1 MSTNDPGYLKKL
13 AWSLPWLARY
23 PLWRAAELVR
33 RMSDKAE
40 SGPQQIMLMVA
51 NHFEPGWSDRGE
63 RVDWDTQRARLERW
77 CEQARKIGDAVR
89 DTDGAAFRHTLF
101 YPGEEYHAPLLDR
114 MAQLQRE
121 GFGDVEVHLHHGVE
135 RPDTAENLRRVLT
148 EFRDLLAEEHKCLSR
163 MNGVGP
169 PVYAFVHGNLAL
181 ANSAGGRYCGVDS
194 EMQILLET
202 GCYADFTLPSAPDE
216 SQVPRLN
223 DIYQCGHPLSQA
235 RPHRSGPSVR
245 RGERPNLPLIFT
257 GPLVFDWRRRVKGL
271 PVPRLD
277 DGALAANHLPDL
289 TRFEHW
295 RSAHINVRGRPD
307 WIFIKL
313 YCHGFF
319 PQDES
324 AMIGD
329 AMQRFL
335 ENLLELGERSG
346 SFKLHFTTAREAFNI
361 ALAAID
367 GHEGEP
373 GQYRDYRLR
382 PIMQEG
388 SSAARAA
395 LPSTAQE
402 EEQQS
407 SVTQAVS

>member
-1 MSTNDPGYLKKL
+1 
-13 AWSLPWLARY
+13 
-23 PLWRAAELVR
+23 
-33 RMSDKAE
+33 
-40 SGPQQIMLMVA
+40 
-51 NHFEPGWSDRGE
+51 
-63 RVDWDTQRARLERW
+63 
-77 CEQARKIGDAVR
+77 
-89 DTDGAAFRHTLF
+89 
-101 YPGEEYHAPLLDR
+101 
-114 MAQLQRE
+114 
-121 GFGDVEVHLHHGVE
+121 
-135 RPDTAENLRRVLT
+135 
-148 EFRDLLAEEHKCLSR
+148 
-163 MNGVGP
+163 
-169 PVYAFVHGNLAL
+169 
-181 ANSAGGRYCGVDS
+181 
-194 EMQILLET
+194 MQILLET
-202 GCYADFTLPSAPDE
+202 GCYADFTLPSAPDQ

-223 DIYQCGHPLSQA
+223 DIYECGHPLSEA

-245 RGERPNLPLIFT
+245 RGERPSLPLIFT

-289 TRFEHW
+289 TRFENW

-324 AMIGD
+324 AMIGGE
-329 AMQRFL
+329 MQRFL
-335 ENLLELGERSG
+335 ENLLELAELTG

-388 SSAARAA
+388 TLAARAA
-395 LPSTAQE
+395 LPSTEQE
-402 EEQQS
+402 EEQQRS

>member
-1 MSTNDPGYLKKL
+1 MSTNDPGYLQKL

-23 PLWRAAELVR
+23 PLWRAAEALR
-33 RMSDKAE
+33 RLSDKSE

-63 RVDWDTQRARLERW
+63 RVDWDTQLLRLERW
-77 CEQARKIGDAVR
+77 CEQARSIGDAVR
-89 DTDGAAFRHTLF
+89 DHEGAAFRHTLF

-114 MAQLQRE
+114 MAELQRE

-148 EFRDLLAEEHKCLSR
+148 DFRDLLAEEHGCLSR

-169 PVYAFVHGNLAL
+169 PMYAFVHGNLAL

-202 GCYADFTLPSAPDE
+202 GCYADFTLPSAPDQ

-223 DIYQCGHPLSQA
+223 DIYQCGHRLTEA

-245 RGERPNLPLIFT
+245 RGVEARLPLIFT

-277 DGALAANHLPDL
+277 DGALAANYLPEL
-289 TRFEHW
+289 IRFEHW
-295 RSAHINVRGRPD
+295 RDAHIGVRGRPD

-324 AMIGD
+324 AMIGE

-335 ENLLELGERSG
+335 ENLLELAERSG

-367 GHEGEP
+367 GRDGEP

-382 PIMQEG
+382 PIMREG
-388 SSAARAA
+388 STNHAA
-395 LPSTAQE
+395 AQSQT
-402 EEQQS
+402 EQEQS
-407 SVTQAVS
+407 SPVTQAVS

>member
-1 MSTNDPGYLKKL
+1 MSTNDPGYLQKL

-23 PLWRAAELVR
+23 PLWRAAEALR
-33 RMSDKAE
+33 RATEKE

-51 NHFEPGWSDRGE
+51 NHFEPGWSESGE
-63 RVDWDTQRARLERW
+63 RVDWDTQRAKLDRW
-77 CEQARKIGDAVR
+77 CEQARSLGDAVR
-89 DTDGAAFRHTLF
+89 DTQGAAFRHTMF

-114 MAQLQRE
+114 MAELQRA

-135 RPDTAENLRRVLT
+135 RPDTAENLRRVLMD
-148 EFRDLLAEEHKCLSR
+148 FRDLLAEEHSCLSR
-163 MNGVGP
+163 MDGVGP
-169 PVYAFVHGNLAL
+169 PMYAFVHGNLAL

-202 GCYADFTLPSAPDE
+202 GCYADFTLPSAPDQ

-223 DIYQCGHPLSQA
+223 DIYQCGHSLTEA

-245 RGERPNLPLIFT
+245 RGVEARLPLIFT
-257 GPLVFDWRRRVKGL
+257 GPLVFDWRRRVRGL

-277 DGALAANHLPDL
+277 DGALAANYLPEL

-295 RSAHINVRGRPD
+295 RDAHISVRGRPD

-367 GHEGEP
+367 GRLGAP

-382 PIMQEG
+382 PIMREG
-388 SSAARAA
+388 SSSAARAA
-395 LPSTAQE
+395 LPAT
-402 EEQQS
+402 EQQQPS
-407 SVTQAVS
+407 SPVTQAVS